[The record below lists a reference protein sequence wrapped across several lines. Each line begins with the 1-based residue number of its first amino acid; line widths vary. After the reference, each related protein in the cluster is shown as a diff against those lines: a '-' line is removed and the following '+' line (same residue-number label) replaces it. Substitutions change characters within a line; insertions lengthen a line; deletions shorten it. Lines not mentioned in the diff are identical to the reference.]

1 VIGVYVSTR
10 ILPRESF
17 RNIHVA
23 IDPCEVVVCAVWF
36 ALSTPILVQLLELM
50 DLESSDL
57 STGIGSLSGNCSG
70 VRFRNELYARV

>member
-36 ALSTPILVQLLELM
+36 ALSAPILVQLLELM

-57 STGIGSLSGNCSG
+57 SIGSLSGNCSG
-70 VRFRNELYARV
+70 VRFRNELYARVE